1 MLYLIYN
8 IGGKKLDKANIIIS
22 IIIVL
27 CIAAAVAA
35 YGITN
40 SDNPIFSDLSSMNAN
55 DDTSN
60 GLGNNTTMDNGSSV
74 ATTSGS
80 NSVSSG
86 SSSGSG
92 SSSSGSSSGSGSS
105 SSSSSSSSGSSS
117 SGSSSGSGSSSSDS
131 SSNTQLSYSDAK
143 SIASGAIAEE
153 GCYAGSGYYSGGY
166 WYFTVY
172 DADGNAVDGIA
183 VNDATG
189 NTERG

>member
-1 MLYLIYN
+1 M
-8 IGGKKLDKANIIIS
+8 DKANVIIS

-40 SDNPIFSDLSSMNAN
+40 SNNPIFSDLSSMNAN
-55 DDTSN
+55 NDAGN
-60 GLGNNTTMDNGSSV
+60 GLGNNTTAGNGSSV
-74 ATTSGS
+74 AVTNSAPSTVSSGS
-80 NSVSSG
+80 GSGSSG
-86 SSSGSG
+86 SSS
-92 SSSSGSSSGSGSS
+92 SGSS

-117 SGSSSGSGSSSSDS
+117 SGSSSSDSSSSDS
-131 SSNTQLSYSDAK
+131 DSPSTSLSYSDAK
-143 SIASGAIAEE
+143 SIASGAIEEE

-166 WYFTVY
+166 WYFTIY

-189 NTERG
+189 MTERA

>member
-1 MLYLIYN
+1 M
-8 IGGKKLDKANIIIS
+8 DKANIIIS

-55 DDTSN
+55 DDTGN
-60 GLGNNTTMDNGSSV
+60 GLGNNTTMGNGSSV

-86 SSSGSG
+86 SSSG
-92 SSSSGSSSGSGSS
+92 
-105 SSSSSSSSGSSS
+105 SGSSS

>member
-1 MLYLIYN
+1 M
-8 IGGKKLDKANIIIS
+8 DKANVIIS

-55 DDTSN
+55 DAGN
-60 GLGNNTTMDNGSSV
+60 GLGNNTTTGNGSSV
-74 ATTSGS
+74 AVT
-80 NSVSSG
+80 NSAPSTVSSG
-86 SSSGSG
+86 SGSGSSG
-92 SSSSGSSSGSGSS
+92 SSSSGS

-117 SGSSSGSGSSSSDS
+117 SGSSSSDSSSSDS
-131 SSNTQLSYSDAK
+131 GSASTSLSYSDAK
-143 SIASGAIAEE
+143 SIASGAIEEE

-166 WYFTVY
+166 WYFTIY

-189 NTERG
+189 MTERA